1 MSRVTATCLVQLN
14 QPTGVEMNAY
24 LVLDEKLTRQDIK
37 LKTLSKYVEQHP
49 TGWKKRRELAEL
61 LYAMGNWQ
69 QAVEEYRQV
78 LQRQPQLIDVKL
90 LLGKILQLMGKE
102 TEAIAVYETA
112 KSLSDNEAVG
122 HHINGLIAVC
132 RRCIEQAAVSFEQA
146 TFLEPENT
154 AHWLAL
160 GLIYLEKEAPI
171 AALQAFDRVLQLN
184 PNDVVANS
192 HSYDALMMLG
202 NFQEAEQRLQRVLEV
217 FPQDLRSL
225 KLLADSRCGTGLVG
239 GEEGKRTKQM
249 IQTMLRIAPNAAYV
263 HDSLAQYHL
272 FRGEWKKGVAVL
284 QEFVEQH
291 PLNLGG
297 WYFYGR
303 CLFRTGN
310 SITGAEAM
318 LKAYRL
324 YPNDGEIYRALCEI
338 LPVAGRGD
346 ELKPLVEE
354 MLERFPERW
363 SVWATAG
370 RVLVE
375 HFQDME
381 RGCALSARGMQ
392 LQPQLADAWFRHG
405 RVLALAGRHREAVDV
420 LEQGWQL
427 LLEGGGCLQSVPA
440 AVWLGE
446 SYRVLGEEEKCRGWL
461 EKGCVGA
468 LELMS
473 FNPGVAHYWCGRA
486 LSGLGDVAG
495 AVQNY
500 RDALGQHLFYPARGE
515 VKEGLES
522 L

>member
-1 MSRVTATCLVQLN
+1 
-14 QPTGVEMNAY
+14 
-24 LVLDEKLTRQDIK
+24 
-37 LKTLSKYVEQHP
+37 
-49 TGWKKRRELAEL
+49 
-61 LYAMGNWQ
+61 
-69 QAVEEYRQV
+69 
-78 LQRQPQLIDVKL
+78 
-90 LLGKILQLMGKE
+90 
-102 TEAIAVYETA
+102 
-112 KSLSDNEAVG
+112 
-122 HHINGLIAVC
+122 
-132 RRCIEQAAVSFEQA
+132 
-146 TFLEPENT
+146 
-154 AHWLAL
+154 
-160 GLIYLEKEAPI
+160 
-171 AALQAFDRVLQLN
+171 LQLN

-202 NFQEAEQRLQRVLEV
+202 NLQQAEQRLQRVLEV

-225 KLLADSRCGTGLVG
+225 KLLADSRCGKGLVQ
-239 GEEGKRTKQM
+239 GEEGKQTKQM
-249 IQTMLRIAPNAAYV
+249 IQTMLRIAPHAGYV

-310 SITGAEAM
+310 SMPAAEAM
-318 LKAYRL
+318 LKAYGL
-324 YPNDGEIYRALCEI
+324 YPDDREIYRALCEI
-338 LPVAGRGD
+338 LPLAGRGE
-346 ELKPLVEE
+346 ELKPLVEK

-405 RVLALAGRHREAVDV
+405 RVLVLAGRHREAVDV

-427 LLEGGGCLQSVPA
+427 LLARGGGLDSVAA

-446 SYRVLGEEEKCRGWL
+446 SYGVLGEEEKSRGWL
-461 EKGCVGA
+461 EKGRVCA
-468 LELMS
+468 LELIS
-473 FNPGVAHYWCGRA
+473 FNPGVAHYWSGRA
-486 LSGLGDVAG
+486 LLGLGDVGG
-495 AVQNY
+495 AVYSY
-500 RDALGQHLFYPARGE
+500 RDALSQDLFYPARGE
-515 VKEGLES
+515 VKEGLEG